1 MSPLMSL
8 MKTGTPA
15 SESCSARTWSVFV
28 LPVPVAPATR
38 PWRFIIASGTRTW
51 TDGQRLLAA
60 HGGAEGDAGRVEA
73 VARGERRLEVGR
85 HQRV

>member
-15 SESCSARTWSVFV
+15 SDSCSASTWSVFV

-38 PWRFIIASGTRTW
+38 PWRFIIANGTRICAPARAVSPSMPAPKVT
-51 TDGQRLLAA
+51 A
-60 HGGAEGDAGRVEA
+60 GASNP
-73 VARGERRLEVGR
+73 
-85 HQRV
+85 